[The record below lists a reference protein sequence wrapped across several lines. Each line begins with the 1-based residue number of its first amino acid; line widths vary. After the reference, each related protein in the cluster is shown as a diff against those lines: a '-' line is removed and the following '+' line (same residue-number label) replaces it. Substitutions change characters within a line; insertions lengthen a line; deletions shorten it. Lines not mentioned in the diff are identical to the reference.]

1 MTLATDKK
9 EQFPQQQTQ
18 LPTQLLVQ
26 RQSNWQ
32 QIEIHC
38 HPIFGNQ
45 LFIDGDLQ
53 ISEADL
59 AYNSAM
65 VAPLLTLNDCRKIA
79 ILGGGDGGVLNEI
92 LTSFDRLGTPCD
104 RITLIDIDGDVIDL
118 CQRWMPKLCG
128 SAFSDPRAEIIVGDA
143 FAWIDQA
150 RDLDAVIYD
159 LTMDP
164 VREGLSRNEFI
175 QDILGKIHRGLRPG
189 GVFSMQACGE
199 WLGDREQLLSEL
211 RAHLGDRFTHLQ
223 EQTVVI
229 PSYVEM
235 WTFMTARKPT

>member
-1 MTLATDKK
+1 MILTTDQR
-9 EQFPQQQTQ
+9 EQFPSQQTQ
-18 LPTQLLVQ
+18 LPTQLLEQ

-32 QIEIHC
+32 QIEIHH

-45 LFIDGDLQ
+45 LIIDGDLQ

-65 VAPLLTLNDCRKIA
+65 TAPLLTLSDCRDIA

-92 LTSFDRLGTPCD
+92 LMTFDRLEKPCD

-128 SAFSDPRAEIIVGDA
+128 NAFNDPRAQIIVGDA

-150 RDLDAVIYD
+150 RNLDAVIYD

-164 VREGLSRNEFI
+164 VREGLSRSEFI
-175 QDILGKIHRGLRPG
+175 QDILGKVHRSLRPG

-199 WLGDREQLLSEL
+199 WLSDREQLLSEL
-211 RAHLGDRFTHLQ
+211 RASLGNHFTNQQ

-235 WTFMTARKPT
+235 WTFLTARKPG